1 MRGSERGVEDLVSII
16 MPSYNTA
23 AFIADSI
30 RSVLAQSYQSW
41 ELLILDDCSTD
52 GTEEIVAPFLNK
64 TKADE
69 WALADRL
76 GILDVIRNQTVTCYN
91 GIPGDGCGKCP
102 ACKLRNRG
110 YREFLRAKAAKN
122 GRTVGI

>member
-1 MRGSERGVEDLVSII
+1 MR
-16 MPSYNTA
+16 
-23 AFIADSI
+23 
-30 RSVLAQSYQSW
+30 LAMEW
-41 ELLILDDCSTD
+41 PFK
-52 GTEEIVAPFLNK
+52 IVAPFLNK

-76 GILDVIRNQTVTCYN
+76 GILEVIRNQTVTCYN
-91 GIPGDGCGKCP
+91 GIPGDGCGTCP

-110 YREFLRAKAAKN
+110 YKEFLRAKAAKN